1 MASAFAVSST
11 TGFGV
16 GSLKPKVISASIDRS
31 PSFLFFPLLSFLPCF
46 SPVSVIYSPSLINF
60 SFPASHAGLFFFFFC
75 QLEVF
80 QPFFLSLDLPYSVVR
95 GEEVA
100 IKAVIFNYLNET
112 QEVPSWFYF
121 CLFVCLFVCYVY
133 FCHLHVKWVIN
144 EPILPPS
151 SRKKWLSRNLCA
163 QIPTL
168 RAAVTPMATTA
179 TQNNA
184 AKRAKNKNTKTQ
196 KHKINAREYQEYRWN
211 SASFRSL
218 DGLLSLYVD
227 SKTRSV
233 FSEK

>member
-1 MASAFAVSST
+1 M
-11 TGFGV
+11 
-16 GSLKPKVISASIDRS
+16 
-31 PSFLFFPLLSFLPCF
+31 
-46 SPVSVIYSPSLINF
+46 
-60 SFPASHAGLFFFFFC
+60 PAFFFFFFASWKC
-75 QLEVF
+75 F
-80 QPFFLSLDLPYSVVR
+80 SRSFCRWTCHTRSF
-95 GEEVA
+95 EERKWQSKQWSST
-100 IKAVIFNYLNET
+100 IWTKLKRYLRDFIF
-112 QEVPSWFYF
+112 V